1 MSDPF
6 RIAAAGLQGREL
18 PVKEAASTQAEPGVF
33 DELLTQASTAV
44 VKPEVEAAKAIEK
57 FQAGAEGRIHETL
70 MAVDKAE
77 ISLKLL
83 VGVRN
88 RLLDSYREIM
98 RMGA

>member
-6 RIAAAGLQGREL
+6 RIAEVGLQAREL
-18 PVKEAASTQAEPGVF
+18 PVQETEATSAEPGIF
-33 DELLTQASTAV
+33 DELLARAATSV

-57 FQAGAEGRIHETL
+57 FQAGADGRIHETL

>member
-6 RIAAAGLQGREL
+6 RILEAGLQPREL
-18 PVKEAASTQAEPGVF
+18 PVKEAEPTKSEPGLF
-33 DELLTQASTAV
+33 DELLAQAASSV
-44 VKPEVEAAKAIEK
+44 VKPENEAAKAIEA

-70 MAVDKAE
+70 MTVDKAE